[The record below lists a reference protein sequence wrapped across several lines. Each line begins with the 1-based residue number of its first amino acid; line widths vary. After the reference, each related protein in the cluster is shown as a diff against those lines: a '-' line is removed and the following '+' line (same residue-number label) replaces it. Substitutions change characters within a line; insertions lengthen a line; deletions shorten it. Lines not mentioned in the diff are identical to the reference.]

1 MHCMC
6 FLLKGL
12 IDYIEKEVSTRESLS
27 LCANS
32 APVYKW
38 AIMKSIRNR
47 TRMCVKSILNLQS
60 QLVDHRHQLASYWRS
75 TLCPW

>member
-32 APVYKW
+32 AHKW
-38 AIMKSIRNR
+38 AIIKI
-47 TRMCVKSILNLQS
+47 
-60 QLVDHRHQLASYWRS
+60 Y
-75 TLCPW
+75 